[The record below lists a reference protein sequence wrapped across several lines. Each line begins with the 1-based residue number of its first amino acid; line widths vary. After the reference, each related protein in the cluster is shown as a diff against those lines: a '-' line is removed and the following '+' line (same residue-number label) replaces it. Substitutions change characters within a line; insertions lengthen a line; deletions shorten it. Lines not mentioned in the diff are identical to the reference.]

1 MDAYLQLHPGN
12 VATVYCSNGK
22 TRTGIA
28 VAAYLKYSNQVS
40 SALEGFRLFCSQTCQ
55 HLVSSEDIDD
65 LVPPSLKTLFVN
77 FNSLVECGGAIRK
90 EKLLLRAVTLQGLP
104 VEDMPRVDIW
114 DKGGLI
120 FSSHDDEKR
129 EEVDEKDD
137 KISNIWADDDAFY
150 RVNKRVLGDF
160 LLLARF
166 GGEFAH
172 DTDDPTK
179 VILRYANNT
188 EFLYP
193 AALELPK
200 TKVDVM
206 RRYSDDV
213 DEKDFLITF
222 LFDEPG
228 KGESSEE
235 ETPGSMLLHVIEGK
249 EALHRGWSLISDTV
263 CVHPEHFANDV
274 MRDDLLLLQN
284 YYHGG
289 IGVTSMPHAAPNML
303 LLTLALQLSNGDID
317 RAVHG
322 FLEGTMKSMW
332 KETSLQ
338 TLFSIRLEKE
348 LDDLLVLGR
357 DIPQCLS
364 TLLAEVDSREIQEE
378 GVDLQFPKW

>member
-1 MDAYLQLHPGN
+1 M
-12 VATVYCSNGK
+12 
-22 TRTGIA
+22 
-28 VAAYLKYSNQVS
+28 
-40 SALEGFRLFCSQTCQ
+40 
-55 HLVSSEDIDD
+55 
-65 LVPPSLKTLFVN
+65 
-77 FNSLVECGGAIRK
+77 
-90 EKLLLRAVTLQGLP
+90 
-104 VEDMPRVDIW
+104 
-114 DKGGLI
+114 
-120 FSSHDDEKR
+120 
-129 EEVDEKDD
+129 
-137 KISNIWADDDAFY
+137 
-150 RVNKRVLGDF
+150 
-160 LLLARF
+160 
-166 GGEFAH
+166 
-172 DTDDPTK
+172 
-179 VILRYANNT
+179 ILRYANYI

-193 AALELPK
+193 TALELPK

-213 DEKDFLITF
+213 EEKDFLITF

-235 ETPGSMLLHVIEGK
+235 ETPGSMLLHIIEVEK
-249 EALHRGWSLISDTV
+249 ALHWGWS
-263 CVHPEHFANDV
+263 VHPENFANDV
-274 MRDDLLLLQN
+274 MRNDLELLQN

-303 LLTLALQLSNGDID
+303 LLTLALQLPNGDID